1 MKGFSQQGTIKDS
14 IVSIKVPVARLVI
27 KDLLT
32 GDGAKQELTQANLQ
46 IGLYKSKLNLK
57 QEEVTLL
64 NIKVVNLEDV
74 LQSKNEQFK
83 LQTELSNKLEKELRA
98 EKRKTLLYK
107 VGTGIG
113 LVLTAITVI
122 K

>member
-1 MKGFSQQGTIKDS
+1 LKGFSQQGTIKDS

>member
-1 MKGFSQQGTIKDS
+1 MRGFSQQGTIQDS

-32 GDGAKQELTQANLQ
+32 GDGAKQELAQANLQ
-46 IGLYKSKLNLK
+46 LGLYKSKVNLK
-57 QEEVTLL
+57 QEEVNLL

-107 VGTGIG
+107 VGTGVG
-113 LVLTAITVI
+113 LVLTVITVI